1 MTRTALLTSVAIL
14 LASQPA
20 AAQASG
26 EVAAHFGQATRLMED
41 RLFGEAAAEFEKAL
55 AADPN
60 NDNVRIAYA
69 TSLFE
74 QERNDEARKQWEIE
88 RQRLGTWL
96 GLEYYLGRLDLRD
109 NNFTSAI
116 RRLQPLESNPAFPKT
131 SLYLGLAYL
140 SSNQPAKALESLERA
155 AKNDPHDPE
164 VHYRLGRV
172 YFVAGR
178 TDDAERE
185 YKLYREW
192 REIQRTVEEDGHLC
206 MDALRTQPIAEARAI
221 CQKIADPHD
230 PRRLILLGQL
240 YAGAGAYLDAVGP
253 LQQAVDLDPK
263 SFEGWHF
270 LGLSLYGLH
279 RYPEAVEPLEKAA
292 ALNPHYFDT
301 LNLLAKTLHLLGNDR
316 AALPVLE
323 RAHTLNPGDAA
334 LTAVLERMRAA
345 LQPKP

>member
-1 MTRTALLTSVAIL
+1 MTRTALLTSFAIVL
-14 LASQPA
+14 GAQPA
-20 AAQASG
+20 AAQASA

-41 RLFGEAAAEFEKAL
+41 RLYGEAAAEFEKAL

-69 TSLFE
+69 TCLFE
-74 QERNDEARKQWEIE
+74 QERNDEARKQFEIE
-88 RQRLGTWL
+88 RRRMGTWP

-116 RRLQPLESNPAFPKT
+116 RRLQPLESNPAFPKI

-140 SSNQPAKALESLERA
+140 SSSQTDKALESLERA
-155 AKNDPHDPE
+155 ARTDPHDPE

-172 YFVAGR
+172 YFVTGR

-192 REIQRTVEEDGHLC
+192 RDIQRTVEEDGHLC
-206 MDALRTQPIAEARAI
+206 MDALRTQPIAQARAI
-221 CQKIADPHD
+221 CQKIADPND
-230 PRRLILLGQL
+230 SRRLTLLGQL
-240 YAGAGAYLDAVGP
+240 YAGAGAYADAIGP
-253 LQQAVDLDPK
+253 LQQAVNLDPK

-270 LGLSLYGLH
+270 LGFSLYGLH
-279 RYPEAVEPLEKAA
+279 RFSEAVKPLENAA
-292 ALNPHYFDT
+292 ALNPQYFDT
-301 LNLLAKTLHLLGNDR
+301 LNLLAKTLHLLGNDA

-323 RAHTLNPGDAA
+323 RAHKLNPDDAA

-345 LQPKP
+345 LKPKP